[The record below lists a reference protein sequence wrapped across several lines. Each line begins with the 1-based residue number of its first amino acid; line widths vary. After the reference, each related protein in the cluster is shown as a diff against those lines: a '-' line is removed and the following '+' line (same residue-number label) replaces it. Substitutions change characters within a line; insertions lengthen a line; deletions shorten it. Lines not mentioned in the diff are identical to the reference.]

1 MSRFTTIVSIFAAAL
16 LYTGCTDDST
26 PADASTDA
34 ADVSLVSDAVVD
46 GSVDASDASV
56 VDSSVEADVVSMD
69 SSVVDSAVSTDASA
83 KDAVAD
89 VAVDGS
95 TSR

>member
-1 MSRFTTIVSIFAAAL
+1 MSRFTVLVSIFVAAL
-16 LYTGCTDDST
+16 LFTGCTEDST
-26 PADASTDA
+26 PADASTDV
-34 ADVSLVSDAVVD
+34 ADVSLVSDAASD
-46 GSVDASDASV
+46 GSVDASDASL
-56 VDSSVEADVVSMD
+56 VDSSVEVDVVSMD
-69 SSVVDSAVSTDASA
+69 SAVVDSTASVDASV